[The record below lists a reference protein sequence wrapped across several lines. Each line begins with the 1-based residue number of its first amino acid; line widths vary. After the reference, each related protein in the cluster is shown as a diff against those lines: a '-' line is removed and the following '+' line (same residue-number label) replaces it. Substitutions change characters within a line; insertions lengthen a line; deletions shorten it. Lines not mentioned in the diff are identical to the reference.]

1 MVTYH
6 YQRILELWEGNI
18 IHEHQ
23 ALRLLLIID
32 HIFDWARDVYRRNII
47 DNLLSLAAN
56 PTPSLADDS
65 EIYSTVGRFFDSD
78 QVPISESASDIILEQ
93 TQPFG
98 VPQLFKFFDT
108 EKYALRD
115 AKYMCHRFCAFHI
128 TLKNLDNF
136 CYSVRSMKEAQQL
149 ARRLWKGIASPN
161 TWSVTAEC
169 LDAAERLWTNRDR
182 QLQTFQNPEEPFLA
196 CFEIKSYLSNGNRLS
211 LQSNERIGQWDQIHQ
226 LTYIAIAHN
235 AIELLR
241 ERTQL
246 KSQYSGMRYKRSP
259 VVPQERVINL
269 LEQIRFATVKKCF
282 VAAVSRT
289 RLCSLASLSSRDKQF
304 AYRAASG
311 VRYFEPSF
319 KQNNDMSFNAAELPS
334 IIYKRLKVGM
344 KEPSENFLR
353 VSHQLSEQDLTARPS
368 NVIDG
373 WTEWDFS
380 VQDYNTVLVAGI
392 DTEDPGNM
400 RNDRCVGYCLFVLD
414 RLPKM
419 PINDG
424 VIGLKVYPRAIL
436 TYLIIR
442 RVQRYNLPCSLWG
455 PSDDLKI
462 ALKILEN
469 ISNRYQVVQS
479 LDRDLSEENLG
490 YSFVVEKILG
500 SWENPRWPYSFKDT
514 VENIKQY
521 GETCS
526 LGQMLDCLTI
536 AFTKVLEEQANQLRS
551 PKPTVVVAKPRS
563 TILLSSAKDPTI
575 SNPRTDYEAVAKNE
589 ASAINRVTTQPS
601 SSRSTNADAPELI
614 ILDQPVVGVN
624 YKRRKSQASA
634 GNDAANSKQRITKRL
649 RTQDRRE

>member
-6 YQRILELWEGNI
+6 YHRILELWEGNI

-78 QVPISESASDIILEQ
+78 QAPISESASDIILEQ

-115 AKYMCHRFCAFHI
+115 AKYMYHRFCAFHI
-128 TLKNLDNF
+128 TLENLDNF
-136 CYSVRSMKEAQQL
+136 CYSVRSMKEAKQL

-169 LDAAERLWTNRDR
+169 LDAVERLWTNRDR

-196 CFEIKSYLSNGNRLS
+196 CFETKSYLSNGNRWS

-246 KSQYSGMRYKRSP
+246 KSQYSGMRYKRIP
-259 VVPQERVINL
+259 VVPQERVVNL
-269 LEQIRFATVKKCF
+269 LEQIRFATVEKCF
-282 VAAVSRT
+282 VAAISRT
-289 RLCSLASLSSRDKQF
+289 RLCSLASLSSRDEQF
-304 AYRAASG
+304 AYKAASG

-319 KQNNDMSFNAAELPS
+319 KQNNDLSFNAAELPS

-353 VSHQLSEQDLTARPS
+353 VSYQLSEHDLAARPS
-368 NVIDG
+368 NAIDG
-373 WTEWDFS
+373 WTEWDFLL
-380 VQDYNTVLVAGI
+380 QDYNTVLVAGI
-392 DTEDPGNM
+392 DTKDPGRM
-400 RNDRCVGYCLFVLD
+400 RNDRCVSYCLFVLD
-414 RLPKM
+414 RLPKI
-419 PINDG
+419 PIDNDG
-424 VIGLKVYPRAIL
+424 VIGVKVYPRAIL

-442 RVQRYNLPCSLWG
+442 RVQRYNLPFSLWG
-455 PSDDLKI
+455 PSDDSKI

-469 ISNRYQVVQS
+469 ISNGYQVVQS
-479 LDRDLSEENLG
+479 LDRDLSEEDLDRL
-490 YSFVVEKILG
+490 FVVLRILG
-500 SWENPRWPYSFKDT
+500 SWEKPKWPYSFKDT
-514 VENIKQY
+514 VENVIRY
-521 GETCS
+521 GETYS
-526 LGQMLDCLTI
+526 LGQVMHCLTR
-536 AFTKVLEEQANQLRS
+536 AFKKILEEQVNQLRS
-551 PKPTVVVAKPRS
+551 PEPSVVVAKPRS
-563 TILLSSAKDPTI
+563 TFLHNSAKDHTT
-575 SNPRTDYEAVAKNE
+575 SNPRTDYEAIATNG
-589 ASAINRVTTQPS
+589 ASAINCITTQS
-601 SSRSTNADAPELI
+601 SSRSTKADAPDLI

-634 GNDAANSKQRITKRL
+634 GNDAANSEQLITKRL